1 LELSHFQVI
10 QRHDLDAPQF
20 APRSMS
26 PSRLAVAFCL
36 KAPRL
41 ARLRPI
47 PDATDPGGSPNSIR
61 EPTQTDIRG
70 RSSRSITDHPARGTD
85 HPARETTAQK
95 PADLNSLNQPAVGNH
110 PLLTRDRG

>member
-36 KAPRL
+36 KAPRV

-70 RSSRSITDHPARGTD
+70 RSSRSITDHPAR
-85 HPARETTAQK
+85 ETTAQK
-95 PADLNSLNQPAVGNH
+95 PADLNSLNQPAAGNH

>member
-1 LELSHFQVI
+1 MELSHFQVI

-36 KAPRL
+36 KAPRV

-47 PDATDPGGSPNSIR
+47 PDATDPGGSPIAIR

-70 RSSRSITDHPARGTD
+70 RSSRSITDHPARGPTS
-85 HPARETTAQK
+85 QK
-95 PADLNSLNQPAVGNH
+95 PADLNSLKQPAAGIH

>member
-70 RSSRSITDHPARGTD
+70 RSSRSITDHPAR
-85 HPARETTAQK
+85 ETTSQK
-95 PADLNSLNQPAVGNH
+95 PADLNSLKQPAAGNH